1 MPKTFRKLKLQ
12 ELNRLSGE
20 EYKKAEKIPVVA
32 ILENI
37 RSLHNIGSVFRSA
50 DAFRLSEIWLCGFSA
65 CPPHRE
71 INKTALGAQDNVD
84 WKYFKAPQDVIDYA
98 LKNDI
103 SLIAVEQCENS
114 ISPEIFIPKSENHI
128 ALIFGNEVEGVSDEL
143 ITASEFVI
151 EIPQSGSKHS
161 LNISV
166 CAGIIFW
173 EMFNKYKDRISK

>member
-1 MPKTFRKLKLQ
+1 MQ

-20 EYKKAEKIPVVA
+20 EYKKASKIPVIAV
-32 ILENI
+32 LEDI

-50 DAFRLSEIWLCGFSA
+50 DAFRLAEIWLCGFSA

-84 WKYFKAPQDVIDYA
+84 WKYFKAPQDVIDYT
-98 LKNDI
+98 LKNKI
-103 SLIAVEQCENS
+103 SLIAVEQSENS
-114 ISPEIFIPKSENHI
+114 ISPELFVPQEDRQI

-143 ITASEFVI
+143 ISASEQVI

-161 LNISV
+161 LNVSV
-166 CAGIIFW
+166 SAGILFW
-173 EMFNKYKDRISK
+173 EMFKKYKDHLEK